1 MSDTKN
7 LWLSVTSSKRTA
19 VLCGPG
25 DQKVGSLLLLCG
37 SPRLSHFTFG
47 DLKELSYN
55 FPWQRWPEES
65 FIPPYLSMNLAVSAS
80 ARIGQFCQFSRIVS
94 AFL

>member
-1 MSDTKN
+1 M
-7 LWLSVTSSKRTA
+7 V
-19 VLCGPG
+19 PG

-37 SPRLSHFTFG
+37 SPRLSHFTSA

-80 ARIGQFCQFSRIVS
+80 GS
-94 AFL
+94 AELYLPFFE